1 MANEDKRSKVKAL
14 RVVRGP
20 LKEWGAMASET
31 ASAIGIIGPT
41 GLEIAR
47 WAMVDNCIREY
58 RVKRGWTQQQLADK
72 VDGVNQPRIAARETG
87 IRDFGDT
94 SLNVAIKVAN
104 ALRLSNPRRLL
115 EAPSESRE
123 NTSES

>member
-1 MANEDKRSKVKAL
+1 
-14 RVVRGP
+14 
-20 LKEWGAMASET
+20 
-31 ASAIGIIGPT
+31 
-41 GLEIAR
+41 
-47 WAMVDNCIREY
+47 MVDNCIREY

-72 VDGVNQPRIAARETG
+72 VDGVNQPRIAAWETG

-104 ALRLSNPRRLL
+104 ALRLSNPRRLR
-115 EAPSESRE
+115 EAPSESKE

>member
-1 MANEDKRSKVKAL
+1 
-14 RVVRGP
+14 
-20 LKEWGAMASET
+20 
-31 ASAIGIIGPT
+31 
-41 GLEIAR
+41 
-47 WAMVDNCIREY
+47 MVDNCIREY

-72 VDGVNQPRIAARETG
+72 VDGVNQPRISAWETG
-87 IRDFGDT
+87 IKDFGDT

-115 EAPSESRE
+115 EAPSESKE

>member
-1 MANEDKRSKVKAL
+1 
-14 RVVRGP
+14 
-20 LKEWGAMASET
+20 
-31 ASAIGIIGPT
+31 
-41 GLEIAR
+41 
-47 WAMVDNCIREY
+47 MVDNCIREY

-72 VDGVNQPRIAARETG
+72 VDGVNQPRIVAWETG

-115 EAPSESRE
+115 EAPSESKE